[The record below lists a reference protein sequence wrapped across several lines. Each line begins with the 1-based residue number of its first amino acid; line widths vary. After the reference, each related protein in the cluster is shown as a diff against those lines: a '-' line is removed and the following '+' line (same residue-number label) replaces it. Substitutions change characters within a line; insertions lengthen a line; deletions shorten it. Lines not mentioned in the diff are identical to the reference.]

1 MTTMTKNDTRVLSA
15 STIIGDKVINAKG
28 ENLGDIKELMIDLDS
43 GRVAYAVLSFGGML
57 GMGDKLF
64 AIPFKALNLRPDR
77 DNFMLDVDKDRLK
90 NAPGFDKNNWPSTA
104 DRKWGT
110 EIHSYYDQKPYW
122 ETSTTTS
129 SRV

>member
-1 MTTMTKNDTRVLSA
+1 MTKNDTRVLSA